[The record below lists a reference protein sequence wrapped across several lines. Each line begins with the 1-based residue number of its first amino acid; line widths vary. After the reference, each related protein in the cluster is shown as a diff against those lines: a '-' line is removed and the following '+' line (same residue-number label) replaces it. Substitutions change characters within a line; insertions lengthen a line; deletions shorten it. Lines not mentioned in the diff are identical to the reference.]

1 MSFLEK
7 KNEIKVPHP
16 ILLQPDKAELYTDT
30 FCLEKERFQLV
41 D

>member
-1 MSFLEK
+1 MFFLE

-16 ILLQPDKAELYTDT
+16 ILLQPDKTELYTDT
-30 FCLEKERFQLV
+30 FCLVKKRFQLV